1 MININ
6 LLIDK
11 KDEIVGFE
19 IEGHANYDEYGK
31 DLVCSAV
38 TILAYSCVNSLDK
51 YADDVNFSDNEIIMT
66 VSISSP
72 NRDTDVIFDYFKTGI
87 ETLLG
92 NYGSYV
98 KLNYKE
104 KIWY

>member
-1 MININ
+1 MINVD
-6 LLIDK
+6 LLIDN

-19 IEGHANYDEYGK
+19 IKGHAEYDEYGK

-38 TILAYSCVNSLDK
+38 TILAYTCVNSLDK
-51 YADDVNFSDNEIIMT
+51 YADDVIFTDDEVMMSVNIT
-66 VSISSP
+66 SP

-92 NYGSYV
+92 NYSSYV
-98 KLNYKE
+98 KLKYKE
-104 KIWY
+104 KSWY

>member
-1 MININ
+1 MINVNILIN
-6 LLIDK
+6 NKDK
-11 KDEIVGFE
+11 IVGFE
-19 IEGHANYDEYGK
+19 ITGHANYDEYGK

-38 TILAYSCVNSLDK
+38 TMLAYSCVNTLDK
-51 YADDVNFSDNEIIMT
+51 YNDDIKFEDDGDIMYVE
-66 VSISSP
+66 VSENNTNTNI
-72 NRDTDVIFDYFKTGI
+72 IFDYFKTGI

-104 KIWY
+104 KL

>member
-1 MININ
+1 MINVD
-6 LLIDK
+6 LLINK

-19 IEGHANYDEYGK
+19 IKGHAEYDEYGK

-51 YADDVNFSDNEIIMT
+51 YSDDVKFSDDDIIMS
-66 VSISSP
+66 VSIGKVS
-72 NRDTDVIFDYFKTGI
+72 RDTDVIFEYFKTGI

-92 NYGSYV
+92 NYSSYI

-104 KIWY
+104 KSW

>member
-1 MININ
+1 MINID
-6 LLIDK
+6 LLINK

-19 IEGHANYDEYGK
+19 IEGHAEYDEYGK

-51 YADDVNFSDNEIIMT
+51 YTDGVNFSDDEITMSVCIDY
-66 VSISSP
+66 P
-72 NRDTDVIFDYFKTGI
+72 NRDTEVIFEYFKTGI

-92 NYGSYV
+92 NYSSYV

-104 KIWY
+104 KLWY

>member
-1 MININ
+1 MINID
-6 LLIDK
+6 LLINK

-19 IEGHANYDEYGK
+19 ITGHADYDEYGK

-51 YADDVNFSDNEIIMT
+51 YTNEVKFLDDDMT
-66 VSISSP
+66 MSVSIGRK
-72 NRDTDVIFDYFKTGI
+72 NRDTDVVFDYFKTGI

-92 NYGSYV
+92 NYSSYIR
-98 KLNYKE
+98 LNYKE
-104 KIWY
+104 KS

>member
-1 MININ
+1 MINID

-19 IEGHANYDEYGK
+19 ITGHAEYDEYGK

-51 YADDVNFSDNEIIMT
+51 YIDDVNFFDDEITMSVEIKN
-66 VSISSP
+66 P

-92 NYGSYV
+92 NYSSYV

-104 KIWY
+104 KL

>member
-6 LLIDK
+6 LLINK

-51 YADDVNFSDNEIIMT
+51 YADDVNFLDNEIIMT

-92 NYGSYV
+92 NYSSYV

-104 KIWY
+104 KI

>member
-51 YADDVNFSDNEIIMT
+51 YADAVNFSDNEIIMT

-92 NYGSYV
+92 NYSSYV

-104 KIWY
+104 KL

>member
-104 KIWY
+104 KI

>member
-1 MININ
+1 MINID

-19 IEGHANYDEYGK
+19 ITGHAEYDEYGK

-51 YADDVNFSDNEIIMT
+51 YIDDVTFSDDEITMSVEIKN
-66 VSISSP
+66 P
-72 NRDTDVIFDYFKTGI
+72 NRDTEVIFDYFNTGI

-92 NYGSYV
+92 NYSSYV

-104 KIWY
+104 KLWY

>member
-1 MININ
+1 MIDID
-6 LLIDK
+6 LLINK

-19 IEGHANYDEYGK
+19 IKGHAGYDEYGK

-51 YADDVNFSDNEIIMT
+51 YTDEVIFSDDEIIMT
-66 VSISSP
+66 LEIKYP

-92 NYGSYV
+92 NYSSYV

-104 KIWY
+104 KL

>member
-1 MININ
+1 MINVNILIN
-6 LLIDK
+6 NKDK
-11 KDEIVGFE
+11 IVGFE
-19 IEGHANYDEYGK
+19 ITGHANYDEYGK

-38 TILAYSCVNSLDK
+38 TILAYSCVNTLDK
-51 YADDVNFSDNEIIMT
+51 YNDDIKFEDDGDIMYVE
-66 VSISSP
+66 VSENNTNTNI
-72 NRDTDVIFDYFKTGI
+72 IFDYFKTGI

-104 KIWY
+104 KL

>member
-1 MININ
+1 MINID
-6 LLIDK
+6 LLINK

-19 IEGHANYDEYGK
+19 ITGHADYDEYGK

-51 YADDVNFSDNEIIMT
+51 YTNEVKFLDDDMT
-66 VSISSP
+66 MSVSIGRK
-72 NRDTDVIFDYFKTGI
+72 NRDTDVVFDYFKTGI

-92 NYGSYV
+92 NYSSYIR
-98 KLNYKE
+98 LNYKE
-104 KIWY
+104 KSWY

>member
-6 LLIDK
+6 LLINK

-92 NYGSYV
+92 NYSSYV

-104 KIWY
+104 KI

>member
-6 LLIDK
+6 LLINK

-51 YADDVNFSDNEIIMT
+51 YTDDVNFSDDEITMT

-92 NYGSYV
+92 NYSSYV

-104 KIWY
+104 KI

>member
-1 MININ
+1 MIDID
-6 LLIDK
+6 LLINK

-19 IEGHANYDEYGK
+19 IKGHAEYDEYGK

-51 YADDVNFSDNEIIMT
+51 YTDEVIFSDDEIIMT
-66 VSISSP
+66 LEIKYP

-87 ETLLG
+87 ETILG
-92 NYGSYV
+92 NYSSYV

-104 KIWY
+104 KLWY

>member
-92 NYGSYV
+92 NYSSYV

-104 KIWY
+104 KI